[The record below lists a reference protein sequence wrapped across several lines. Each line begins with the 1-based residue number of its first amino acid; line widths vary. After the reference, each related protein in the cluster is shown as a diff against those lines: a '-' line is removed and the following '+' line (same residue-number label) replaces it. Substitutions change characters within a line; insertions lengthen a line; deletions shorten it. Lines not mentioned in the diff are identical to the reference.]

1 MIPVCK
7 IQVRKK
13 FRKVQYIFSET
24 SDISLNFGI
33 GHKLPPVLSKYTPS
47 PPPRIIFAFDKI
59 VHGNII

>member
-33 GHKLPPVLSKYTPS
+33 GHKSPPGLSKYTPS

-59 VHGNII
+59 VHGNIP